1 MKSLAVSIADA
12 AGVPTLPPD
21 ALHLRTEGV
30 PDPTDE
36 SLELLEPLDDLEPED
51 VEDSA
56 DAEGGEEAVVPA
68 TDTSE
73 ETAPGFDPVRL
84 YLRQMAQN
92 GLLTREGEVTIAKRI
107 EAGQLAMVRAAF
119 STPLALRWVLDLGEK
134 VRDGEVRVRELVR
147 DEPEEDGEPIVDDG
161 PQRRRF
167 LAQVARLRRVVA
179 ERDAYLRKVRAKG
192 QR

>member
-21 ALHLRTEGV
+21 ALHLTTEGV

-36 SLELLEPLDDLEPED
+36 SLELLEPIDDLEPEETD
-51 VEDSA
+51 EAA
-56 DAEGGEEAVVPA
+56 DADVAGEA
-68 TDTSE
+68 
-73 ETAPGFDPVRL
+73 TAPVADAADEATSGFDPVRL

-92 GLLTREGEVTIAKRI
+92 GLLTREGEVAIAKRI
-107 EAGQLAMVRAAF
+107 EAGQLAMMGSAF

-134 VRDGEVRVRELVR
+134 VRAGEISVRDLVR
-147 DEPEEDGEPIVDDG
+147 DDPEEDAEVVEDDG

-167 LAQVARLRRVVA
+167 LAQLGR
-179 ERDAYLRKVRAKG
+179 
-192 QR
+192 